1 MADGTSARFQ
11 QRVEETLHKAKI
23 QFVTKPF
30 IAGLRPDILVTSPDG
45 RVTIVETKVWK
56 ATPENI
62 ARARQQVRLYREATR
77 SSRAFVVLKSLKRS
91 LPKKGVVRRRD
102 LPALLRSAFSSTE
115 VKGRQGAIGK
125 ARGMVFAAMPF
136 SPSYGDVYFVAM
148 AQAAKESGLEC
159 RRVDRQEFEGDIVDE
174 IKRMIRESRAVIA
187 DLSGGK
193 PNVLYEVG
201 FAHALGRPT
210 IHICSGPLSKLP
222 FDVRNWRTLEY
233 KRGQTHRLARILAKR
248 LRAVLR
254 KDD

>member
-1 MADGTSARFQ
+1 
-11 QRVEETLHKAKI
+11 
-23 QFVTKPF
+23 
-30 IAGLRPDILVTSPDG
+30 
-45 RVTIVETKVWK
+45 
-56 ATPENI
+56 
-62 ARARQQVRLYREATR
+62 
-77 SSRAFVVLKSLKRS
+77 
-91 LPKKGVVRRRD
+91 
-102 LPALLRSAFSSTE
+102 
-115 VKGRQGAIGK
+115 
-125 ARGMVFAAMPF
+125 MVFAAMPF
-136 SPSYGDVYFVAM
+136 SPSYDDVYFVAM